1 MQDFKKPNKKTQS
14 KKSKRLYAM
23 PICKRLLYERQ
34 IMKAKKTEEQRI
46 LDYLKGLS
54 FDQLAIVTAKAESTK
69 KAKAKGMSEKEKLER
84 LSGHDEKI
92 ESLKKELSIYVGLR
106 RSLAKELGMIE
117 IVKASRSGISIW
129 NLEFTRKGKKAKAL
143 NLLCTKAGSTIK
155 PFTWSI
161 PIGKIGKHDYI
172 LKADRKTAFEKLAI
186 HYGIDPLAK
195 AYNNISTNNWLKAM
209 VEKCSPLQIA
219 IEGKHNQS

>member
-1 MQDFKKPNKKTQS
+1 MQDKKAYKKNSKHKS
-14 KKSKRLYAM
+14 KKAFDRLQKAFA
-23 PICKRLLYERQ
+23 KGEK
-34 IMKAKKTEEQRI
+34 IMAKKTEEQRI

-92 ESLKKELSIYVGLR
+92 ESLKKELAIYTGLR
-106 RSLAKELGMIE
+106 RSLAKELGMVE
-117 IVKASRSGISIW
+117 IAKASRSGVSVW

-143 NLLCTKAGSTIK
+143 NILCTKAGSTIK

-172 LKADRKTAFEKLAI
+172 LKADRKTAFERLAI

-219 IEGKHNQS
+219 VEGKHNQS